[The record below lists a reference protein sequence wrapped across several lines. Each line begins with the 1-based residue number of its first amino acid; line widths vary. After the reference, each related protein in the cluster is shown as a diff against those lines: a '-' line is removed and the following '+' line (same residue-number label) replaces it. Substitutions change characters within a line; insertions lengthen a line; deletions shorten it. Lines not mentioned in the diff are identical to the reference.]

1 MFEHD
6 AIDHARELVCGTNRS
21 ENRRTAMTGTR
32 TVTVVGGGLAGL
44 VAAATAAHAGAE
56 VLLLEARRE
65 VGGRARTDTVDGF
78 RFNQGPHALYENS
91 AGMSVLRDLG
101 ITPRGGQPSLRG
113 YGRLRGKVGLLP
125 GTPFDALRSR
135 VVTTRTKVQLA
146 KVLASPGRAL
156 KTDTHGRTMRQWI
169 DEQVSD
175 PDARMLLNMA
185 TRTATYLDDLS
196 TIAADC
202 AVPQTV
208 GALTDGVLYLD
219 DGWGQLVRALRSV
232 AEAAG
237 VKIDHDAKLVTI
249 DGLDSDAVVI
259 ATGGPRHAATLIG
272 DRSTVV
278 RDWADAAQPVFA
290 STLELGLE
298 RLPNPEIRF
307 CPAVDGPL
315 YLSVHTPSA
324 ALAPL
329 GGEMVH
335 VMRLGE
341 PAGDP
346 RADMESLMD
355 DAQPGWRSL
364 VRAERFNRQLV
375 VAHDRPTL
383 ERGGLPGRPG
393 PEIPDLPNVFVAG
406 DWVGPDGLLGD
417 AALASG
423 RAAGVAAVAG

>member
-1 MFEHD
+1 M
-6 AIDHARELVCGTNRS
+6 
-21 ENRRTAMTGTR
+21 TAAR

-44 VAAATAAHAGAE
+44 AAAATAARAGAD

-65 VGGRARTDTVDGF
+65 AGGRARTDTVEGF
-78 RFNQGPHALYENS
+78 RFNQGPHALYRNS
-91 AGMSVLRDLG
+91 SGIPVLRELG
-101 ITPRGGQPSLRG
+101 ITPRGNPPALRG

-125 GTPFDALRSR
+125 GTPMDALRSR
-135 VVTTRTKVQLA
+135 VVKTRTKMQLG

-156 KTDTHGRTMRQWI
+156 KTDTAGRTMRQWI

-175 PDARMLLNMA
+175 PDARMLLDMA

-219 DGWGQLVRALRSV
+219 DGWDQLVRALRSV
-232 AEAAG
+232 AEGAG
-237 VKIDHDAKLVTI
+237 VKIDHDTKLDDI
-249 DGLDSDAVVI
+249 ESLDSDAVVI
-259 ATGGPRHAATLIG
+259 AAGGPRHAATLVG
-272 DRSTVV
+272 NRSTAV
-278 RDWADAAQPVFA
+278 RAWADAAQPVFA

-298 RLPNPEIRF
+298 RLPNPSIRF
-307 CPAVDGPL
+307 CPAVDAPL

-324 ALAPL
+324 ALAPP

-341 PAGDP
+341 PVGDP

-375 VAHDRPTL
+375 VAYDRPTL
-383 ERGGLPGRPG
+383 ERGSLPGRPG
-393 PEIPDLPNVFVAG
+393 PEIPDLPDVFVAG
-406 DWVGPDGLLGD
+406 DWVGPDGLLAD

-423 RAAGVAAVAG
+423 RAAGLAAVPA